1 MYSQNNEEAI
11 IKYYFRNIKGRFL
24 DIGANDGMILSNTL
38 WCAENGWSGVCV
50 EPSIYAFERLCE
62 THLNH
67 DVQCINVA
75 VGTESG
81 IVDFYE
87 SGEHLGKG
95 DTSLLSTID
104 KSELG
109 RWQGTANEFTK
120 TDTVAVTWEGLIQK
134 IEGKK
139 TFDLIS
145 IDAEGLDLDIMR
157 QIDFNLHRCKMLII
171 EYNQKHEFLFRAL
184 AAEYQL
190 KLFAK
195 NRENL
200 IFVK

>member
-11 IKYYFRNIKGRFL
+11 IKYYFRNLKGRFL

-81 IVDFYE
+81 IVEFYE

-95 DTSLLSTID
+95 DTSLLSTLD
-104 KSELG
+104 KSEIS
-109 RWQGTANEFTK
+109 RWQGKQTFTN
-120 TDTVAVTWEGLIQK
+120 TEAVVVTWEGLMQK

-157 QIDFNLHRCKMLII
+157 QIDFNLHGCKMLII
-171 EYNQKHEFLFRAL
+171 EYNKQNEYQFRTL
-184 AAEYQL
+184 AAQYQL

-195 NRENL
+195 NQENL

>member
-50 EPSIYAFERLCE
+50 EPSIIAFEKLCD
-62 THLNH
+62 THDKHN
-67 DVQCINVA
+67 VQCINVA

-81 IVDFYE
+81 IVEFYE

-104 KSELG
+104 KSEIG
-109 RWQGTANEFTK
+109 RWDKKETFTK
-120 TDTVAVTWEGLIQK
+120 TDAVCVTWEGLMQK

-139 TFDLIS
+139 IFDLIS
-145 IDAEGLDLDIMR
+145 IDAEGLDLDIMK
-157 QIDFNLHRCKMLII
+157 QIDFNLYGCKMLII
-171 EYNQKHEFLFRAL
+171 EYNKQNEYQFRKL
-184 AAEYQL
+184 AAQYQL

>member
-11 IKYYFRNIKGRFL
+11 IKYYFRKSKGRFL
-24 DIGANDGMILSNTL
+24 DIGANDGITLSNTL

-50 EPSIYAFERLCE
+50 EPSITAFEKLCDI
-62 THLNH
+62 H
-67 DVQCINVA
+67 DKHNVQCINVA
-75 VGTESG
+75 VGNESG
-81 IVDFYE
+81 IVEFYE

-109 RWQGTANEFTK
+109 RWDAKQTFTK
-120 TDTVAVTWEGLIQK
+120 TDAVCVTWEGLMEK

-145 IDAEGLDLDIMR
+145 IDAEGLDLDIMK
-157 QIDFNLHRCKMLII
+157 QIDFNLYGCKMLII
-171 EYNQKHEFLFRAL
+171 EYNQKDEFLFRAL